1 MKAENY
7 VVSMTAFETALI
19 ALVLI
24 GVTAIVGVGTGFYF
38 GARLATAGVVDHTNE
53 VLQLCNKVVD
63 HEDDRVAAWKMNG
76 ESCRDEVERYRTWLI
91 DVEDATKLRATV
103 THPKRTNRG
112 GQ

>member
-7 VVSMTAFETALI
+7 IVSLTAFETALI
-19 ALVLI
+19 ALVLV
-24 GVTAIVGVGTGFYF
+24 GVTAIASMGTGFYF
-38 GARLATAGVVDHTNE
+38 GARLAAAGVVDHTNE
-53 VLQLCNKVVD
+53 VLELCNKVVA
-63 HEDDRVAAWKMNG
+63 HEDDRVSAWKANG
-76 ESCRDEVERYRTWLI
+76 ESCRNEVKRYRTWLT